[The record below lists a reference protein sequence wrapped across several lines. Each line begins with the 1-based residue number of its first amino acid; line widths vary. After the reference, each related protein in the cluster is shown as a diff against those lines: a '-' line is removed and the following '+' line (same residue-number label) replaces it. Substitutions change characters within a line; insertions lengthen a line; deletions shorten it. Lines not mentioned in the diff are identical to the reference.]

1 MPSPKRPLVMVKIV
15 LLEPK
20 ANFQSQFP
28 AFQISLCNPLHYEQ
42 THFLIQNLLLE
53 NTNMIHEQ
61 NEVVHYFLLG
71 YNGVSYGES
80 EGESEQHREVQCEQD
95 VPSDEPCFDLLV

>member
-42 THFLIQNLLLE
+42 
-53 NTNMIHEQ
+53 

-80 EGESEQHREVQCEQD
+80 EGESEQRGEVQCEQD
-95 VPSDEPCFDLLV
+95 IPSDEPCFDLLV